1 MTSLSLAVT
10 NSCLVAVI
18 IVIGI
23 TTSSTTFSLS
33 SSSGPG
39 EWPQGPCIWWR
50 KIYCNRKHSSYHA
63 ALIIFPPNSMLKGG
77 TRPRNFLK
85 GQSFKATWVWTT
97 GGPQTQPNQ
106 TGDGINFASKISGHV
121 LVFQPVVLLC
131 WSTICN
137 VDPWLGFLYTVPPHP
152 LISML
157 WRALFIHLRNLFREK
172 ADAAQGIKEHI
183 NIEIGGRGGV
193 PRKIS

>member
-1 MTSLSLAVT
+1 MTENILQPKKEFISCSYDYLSPQLNAERRDQ
-10 NSCLVAVI
+10 AKK
-18 IVIGI
+18 
-23 TTSSTTFSLS
+23 LS
-33 SSSGPG
+33 
-39 EWPQGPCIWWR
+39 ER
-50 KIYCNRKHSSYHA
+50 
-63 ALIIFPPNSMLKGG
+63 
-77 TRPRNFLK
+77 
-85 GQSFKATWVWTT
+85 
-97 GGPQTQPNQ
+97 PNQ

-172 ADAAQGIKEHI
+172 ADAAQSIKEQN
-183 NIEIGGRGGV
+183 NIEIGGRGEHEERLHRDKHCTTQKKSKLLFRFTCEINSV
-193 PRKIS
+193 TSTVDLLA

>member
-1 MTSLSLAVT
+1 M
-10 NSCLVAVI
+10 
-18 IVIGI
+18 
-23 TTSSTTFSLS
+23 
-33 SSSGPG
+33 
-39 EWPQGPCIWWR
+39 
-50 KIYCNRKHSSYHA
+50 
-63 ALIIFPPNSMLKGG
+63 IIFPPNSMLKGG
-77 TRPRNFLK
+77 TGPRNFLK
-85 GQSFKATWVWTT
+85 GQSFKATWVWRT

-172 ADAAQGIKEHI
+172 ADAAQSIKEQN
-183 NIEIGGRGGV
+183 NIEIGGRGEHEERLHRDKHCTTQKNSKLLFRFTCEINSVTSSILDGCSPTNMQV
-193 PRKIS
+193 SLHVDILLSGESGDVL

>member
-1 MTSLSLAVT
+1 MTENILQPKKEFISCSYDYLSPQLNAERRDQ
-10 NSCLVAVI
+10 AKK
-18 IVIGI
+18 
-23 TTSSTTFSLS
+23 LS
-33 SSSGPG
+33 
-39 EWPQGPCIWWR
+39 ER
-50 KIYCNRKHSSYHA
+50 
-63 ALIIFPPNSMLKGG
+63 
-77 TRPRNFLK
+77 
-85 GQSFKATWVWTT
+85 
-97 GGPQTQPNQ
+97 PNQ

-172 ADAAQGIKEHI
+172 ADAAQSIKEQN
-183 NIEIGGRGGV
+183 NIEIEGAGV
-193 PRKIS
+193 NAKKDFTTINTAKRKATTNDYFVLLAK